1 MFLLIDSEI
10 AVWKVVL
17 SGERLSGAGGQRR
30 APRRPSGASLGSRV
44 TGGPPAR
51 AGAGSASGAGGRAC
65 PAGGPC
71 FYSLMIRLR
80 TSNPEPGSLVG
91 GSVNREREDAAD
103 GLIVSKAVASG
114 RGCACRRPEARDQ
127 RRGPPS
133 HWGLPRPAPWTRPPS
148 RTETCVST
156 TQSRGLRAW
165 VVRSLRPGGPAPYGG
180 SGGSWIQEEKTASYL
195 SEPCGAPGQRTQPW
209 EAAAGGERPWD
220 GFRSWEVLSPESW
233 PFGTELRTP
242 CGCSAKPG
250 RAGSP

>member
-103 GLIVSKAVASG
+103 GLSAKLWLPEGAALADAQRPETRDG
-114 RGCACRRPEARDQ
+114 ARPPTGGCPGLHPGHVHPAGRRPV
-127 RRGPPS
+127 S
-133 HWGLPRPAPWTRPPS
+133 APHR
-148 RTETCVST
+148 
-156 TQSRGLRAW
+156 
-165 VVRSLRPGGPAPYGG
+165 
-180 SGGSWIQEEKTASYL
+180 
-195 SEPCGAPGQRTQPW
+195 
-209 EAAAGGERPWD
+209 AAG
-220 GFRSWEVLSPESW
+220 SVL
-233 PFGTELRTP
+233 
-242 CGCSAKPG
+242 
-250 RAGSP
+250 GS